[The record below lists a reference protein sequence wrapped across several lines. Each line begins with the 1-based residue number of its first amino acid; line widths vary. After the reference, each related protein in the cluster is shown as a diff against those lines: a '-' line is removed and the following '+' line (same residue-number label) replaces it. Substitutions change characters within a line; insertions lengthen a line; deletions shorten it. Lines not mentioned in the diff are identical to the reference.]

1 MPHKDGE
8 GEEGGGGG
16 GGGGGGPLITEPQD
30 GARLVNKVKA
40 LKQFNE
46 SLIYNVK

>member
-1 MPHKDGE
+1 MPHKAGE
-8 GEEGGGGG
+8 REE
-16 GGGGGGPLITEPQD
+16 GGGGGPLITEPQD

>member
-16 GGGGGGPLITEPQD
+16 GGAGPLITEPQD

-46 SLIYNVK
+46 SLINNVK